1 MSITE
6 AFILGAVQGA
16 TEFLPVSSS
25 GHLAITSALLGV
37 ENTSLAFTIIL
48 HLGTLLAIVIAYK
61 ESVFNLIRSF
71 FMMVGDV
78 FRGKGFGFKEDK
90 YRWYIVLL
98 IVASIPAGIVGVF
111 FGDVIDALF
120 SSVYFVII
128 TLSVTGVILIV
139 GERIGAKAAN
149 KNIEDLSPV
158 QAFGVGLFQ
167 MCAVLPG
174 ISRSGTTT
182 VGGLTFGLKKDEALE
197 LSFLMALPA
206 ILGSLLL
213 DIKDIIGTVMDL
225 SVSVVG
231 VGFVTSLVVGYFS
244 INFFKK
250 VVKKG
255 SMAIFSIYLWVLSFM
270 LLIIL

>member
-1 MSITE
+1 MSIIE
-6 AFILGAVQGA
+6 ALILGIIQGA

-25 GHLAITSALLGV
+25 GHLAITSHLLGV
-37 ENTSLAFTIIL
+37 ENNSLAFTIIL
-48 HLGTLLAIVIAYK
+48 HLGTLLAIMIAYK
-61 ESVFNLIRSF
+61 ESIWGLIREF
-71 FMMVGDV
+71 FLMMKDL
-78 FRGKGFGFKEDK
+78 FTGKGFCLDKSK
-90 YRWYIVLL
+90 YRKYIVLL

-111 FGDVIDALF
+111 FSDIIDALF
-120 SSVYFVII
+120 SSVYFVVI
-128 TLSVTGVILIV
+128 TLSVTGIILIA
-139 GERIGAKAAN
+139 GEKISSKST
-149 KNIEDLSPV
+149 KNIEELTPV

-182 VGGLTFGLKKDEALE
+182 VGGLTIGLKREEALE
-197 LSFLMALPA
+197 FSFLMALPA

-213 DIKDIIGTVMDL
+213 DIKDILGTVMDL
-225 SVSVVG
+225 SVPVVG
-231 VGFVTSLVVGYFS
+231 VGFISSLIVGYLS

-255 SMAIFSIYLWVLSFM
+255 SMMIFSVYLWCVSAV

>member
-1 MSITE
+1 MSISE
-6 AFILGAVQGA
+6 ALILGIIQGA

-25 GHLAITSALLGV
+25 GHLAITSHLLGV
-37 ENTSLAFTIIL
+37 ENNSLAFTIIL
-48 HLGTLLAIVIAYK
+48 HLGTLLAIMIAYK
-61 ESVFNLIRSF
+61 ESVWGLIREF
-71 FMMVGDV
+71 FLMMKDL
-78 FRGKGFGFKEDK
+78 FTGKGFGFKKSK

-111 FGDVIDALF
+111 FGDIIDSLF
-120 SSVYFVII
+120 SSVYFVVI
-128 TLSVTGVILIV
+128 TLSLTGIILVI
-139 GERIGAKAAN
+139 GEKIGAKAT
-149 KNIEDLSPV
+149 KNIEDLSPL
-158 QAFGVGLFQ
+158 QAFGVGIFQ
-167 MCAVLPG
+167 MFAVLPG

-182 VGGLTFGLKKDEALE
+182 VGGLTLGLKKDEALE

-213 DIKDIIGTVMDL
+213 DIKDVIGTVMDL
-225 SVSVVG
+225 SIPVVG
-231 VGFVTSLVVGYFS
+231 VGFISSLVVGYFS

-255 SMAIFSIYLWVLSFM
+255 SMMVFSVYLWCLSAI